1 MTFGQA
7 QGLQPMI
14 SVASYMD
21 FVIKFTLAF
30 GVVFELP
37 VVITL
42 LFMLG
47 IVTPQFLS
55 RNRKYAILI
64 NFIIAAILTPTPDM
78 VNQTLMA
85 GPLCIL
91 YELGII
97 AARIFD
103 RKQPKPAAAPAAP
116 AARAG
121 AAFVP
126 ERDVMRGSLRGYVV
140 RKPFHREGWAVLA
153 VVGRRG

>member
-1 MTFGQA
+1 VTFGKA

-55 RNRKYAILI
+55 RNRK
-64 NFIIAAILTPTPDM
+64 TP
-78 VNQTLMA
+78 
-85 GPLCIL
+85 
-91 YELGII
+91 
-97 AARIFD
+97 
-103 RKQPKPAAAPAAP
+103 
-116 AARAG
+116 
-121 AAFVP
+121 
-126 ERDVMRGSLRGYVV
+126 S
-140 RKPFHREGWAVLA
+140 
-153 VVGRRG
+153 

>member
-1 MTFGQA
+1 VEGEKDAERLAALGLPRDVQSRRRGELAAGAQRGPQGGRSANGGDPARSRCAGPGPRVVTFGQA

-64 NFIIAAILTPTPDM
+64 NFIIAA
-78 VNQTLMA
+78 
-85 GPLCIL
+85 
-91 YELGII
+91 
-97 AARIFD
+97 
-103 RKQPKPAAAPAAP
+103 
-116 AARAG
+116 
-121 AAFVP
+121 
-126 ERDVMRGSLRGYVV
+126 
-140 RKPFHREGWAVLA
+140 
-153 VVGRRG
+153 